1 MQEYADNEAVITS
14 GSQQELQKSKK
25 KKEFKSDNEGCPQ
38 NSYIEVEVS
47 KYK

>member
-14 GSQQELQKSKK
+14 ASQEELQKSKK
-25 KKEFKSDNEGCPQ
+25 KDEFKSDDEGCPQ

-47 KYK
+47 K